1 MTGLAALQLNHV
13 DLAKETA
20 ILTVSVLAT
29 WCVGRTTVT
38 SSEPPFLDW
47 IAVWKPGW
55 KHLQQLLI
63 LPTCTR
69 LLVHDREE
77 EIWKIPG

>member
-1 MTGLAALQLNHV
+1 MTGLAALLLNRV
-13 DLAKETA
+13 DLAKETVT
-20 ILTVSVLAT
+20 LTVSVLAT

-38 SSEPPFLDW
+38 PSEPPVLDL
-47 IAVWKPGW
+47 IAVWK
-55 KHLQQLLI
+55 HLQKLLL